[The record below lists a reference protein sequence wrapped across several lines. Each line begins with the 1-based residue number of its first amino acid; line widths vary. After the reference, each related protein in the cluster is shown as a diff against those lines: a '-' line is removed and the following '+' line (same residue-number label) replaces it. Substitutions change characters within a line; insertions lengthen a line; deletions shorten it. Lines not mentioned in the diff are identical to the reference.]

1 MTRKLR
7 LILFLILS
15 LLILS
20 FIFGNSLQSREESS
34 ARSRGIMELLWP
46 LLDPFGRLPEDELHH
61 FVRKLAHF
69 TEFAAL
75 GFCLTGVALNT
86 LWTGKKRIY
95 LPILWSAMA
104 AVTDETIQAFTG
116 RACMVKDM
124 LLDTCGAV
132 FGVVC
137 VWAVVRVINRH
148 RTKSLPLGE
157 GGARQSDG

>member
-1 MTRKLR
+1 MVMTRKHR
-7 LILFLILS
+7 LMIFTILS

-34 ARSRGIMELLWP
+34 AQSRGIMDLLRP
-46 LLDPFGRLPEDELHH
+46 LLDPFGRLTEDELHH

-75 GFCLTGVALNT
+75 GFCLGGAALNT

-95 LPILWSAMA
+95 LPMLLSAMA

-116 RACMVKDM
+116 RACMARDM

-132 FGVVC
+132 FGIGIVIAVIW
-137 VWAVVRVINRH
+137 VWKRAE
-148 RTKSLPLGE
+148 S
-157 GGARQSDG
+157 

>member
-1 MTRKLR
+1 MTRKHR
-7 LILFLILS
+7 LLLFTILS

-34 ARSRGIMELLWP
+34 AKSRGIMDLLRP
-46 LLDPFGRLPEDELHH
+46 LLDPFGRLTEDELHH

-75 GFCLTGVALNT
+75 GFCLGGAALNT
-86 LWTGKKRIY
+86 LWTGKKRI
-95 LPILWSAMA
+95 LSPILWSAMA
-104 AVTDETIQAFTG
+104 AVTDETIQYFTG

-132 FGVVC
+132 FGIVC
-137 VWAVVRVINRH
+137 VAAIMWAWKRLKVD
-148 RTKSLPLGE
+148 S
-157 GGARQSDG
+157 